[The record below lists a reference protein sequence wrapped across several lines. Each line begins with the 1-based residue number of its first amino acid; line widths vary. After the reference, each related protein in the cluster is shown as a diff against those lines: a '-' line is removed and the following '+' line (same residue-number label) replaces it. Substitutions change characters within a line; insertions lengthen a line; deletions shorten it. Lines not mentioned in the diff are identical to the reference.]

1 MVYTMK
7 KLPGKLTS
15 IFGGAM
21 INKANDVKKEIYHE
35 KNINILVDDQPCN
48 MSGCV

>member
-1 MVYTMK
+1 MK

-21 INKANDVKKEIYHE
+21 INEANDVKKETYHE
-35 KNINILVDDQPCN
+35 KNINILVDDQPCI
-48 MSGCV
+48 MSWCM

>member
-1 MVYTMK
+1 MK

-15 IFGGAM
+15 IFYGAM

-35 KNINILVDDQPCN
+35 KNINILVDDKPYI
-48 MSGCV
+48 MSGRM